1 MFVKVKEQPNTTIK
15 KPVEAEMLVNRV
27 KKWDKS
33 NKIDLSHK
41 VTSAG
46 FEPATFGAEIRN
58 SIQLNYEAFL
68 REKNIEYSEKTK
80 SILYILFSIFLN

>member
-1 MFVKVKEQPNTTIK
+1 MIVAVKEQLNTTIK
-15 KPVEAEMLVNRV
+15 KATTAEMLVNRV
-27 KKWDKS
+27 KKWDKPK
-33 NKIDLSHK
+33 NVDLSHR